1 MNKSTQKIFEIK
13 IFRYL
18 YDQIKITILNLSTIN
33 LRKKYNGFTFTIIR
47 FQSNER
53 H

>member
-1 MNKSTQKIFEIK
+1 MNKSTQNIFEMK

-18 YDQIKITILNLSTIN
+18 YDQIKITILNLSTID
-33 LRKKYNGFTFTIIR
+33 LKKYNGFTFTIIR